1 MESKKWKSLIMRNC
15 KSVGTMQPAFKSV
28 IETLA
33 DILEQRDKVWEQ
45 FVSEGAQVIIERVS
59 DRGAVN
65 SAKNPLFVT
74 WMDLNT
80 QALSYWRD
88 LGLTP
93 KGLKAIN
100 DLMVKDAKKD
110 PLVEALRKISGDGD
124 GKVL

>member
-45 FVSEGAQVIIERVS
+45 FVAEGAQVIIERVS